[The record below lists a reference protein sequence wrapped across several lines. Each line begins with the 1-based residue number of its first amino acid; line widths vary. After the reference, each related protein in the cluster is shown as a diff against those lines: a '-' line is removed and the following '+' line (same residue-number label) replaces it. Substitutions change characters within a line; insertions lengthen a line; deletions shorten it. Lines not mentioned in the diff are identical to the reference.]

1 MGPLRIGAEFPNLV
15 VTNIASTKHDRFYW
29 EEKNQLE
36 TMWKSNFPEILIN
49 RVSQLLIFSIT
60 FNFYKLNNFNR
71 IVDRLVI
78 SFYVQNILICKMQ
91 KY

>member
-1 MGPLRIGAEFPNLV
+1 
-15 VTNIASTKHDRFYW
+15 
-29 EEKNQLE
+29 
-36 TMWKSNFPEILIN
+36 MWKSNFPEILIN

-91 KY
+91 KYWLRFIYIYCIFKFSLVEEKDLIQLNYLI